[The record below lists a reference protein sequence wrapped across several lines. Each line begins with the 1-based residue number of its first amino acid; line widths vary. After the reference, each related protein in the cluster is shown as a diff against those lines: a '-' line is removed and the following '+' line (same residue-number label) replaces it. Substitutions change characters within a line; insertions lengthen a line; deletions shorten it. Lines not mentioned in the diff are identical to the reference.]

1 MDCNQTIICGDI
13 IKLAEL
19 RYTPAG
25 VAVIEFGIRHKSN
38 QIEAGMSRQ
47 VMCDIS
53 AIAFEQTAMTIIEL
67 KIGSVVRL
75 TGFLAKKSQM
85 SQQLILH
92 VNNMVQLLSE
102 NKGRDRL

>member
-1 MDCNQTIICGDI
+1 MDCNQTIICGEI
-13 IKLAEL
+13 IKLADL

-25 VAVIEFGIRHKSN
+25 VAVIEFGIRHKSH

-53 AIAFEQTAMTIIEL
+53 AIAFEQVAITIIDI
-67 KIGSVVRL
+67 KIGSVVKL

-92 VNNMVQLLSE
+92 VNNVVRHLSE
-102 NKGRDRL
+102 NRGREKS